1 MPNQVHSALLH
12 TMSGSELSRV
22 RTELYRVRIL
32 PAIASHPVQ
41 PNGYSSGCRK
51 QLFLRRPDLAFHL
64 WRFPFEGERLPNWQA
79 LVRTKSV
86 NSAAKRSSI
95 GIRRSATTSSC
106 FTLGTPSGHSSG
118 SHSTTRAHFLY
129 PTLPSCN
136 WTWKAHSSRP
146 KGLFGFAV
154 PSR

>member
-1 MPNQVHSALLH
+1 MALPRHVKSHLGLIR
-12 TMSGSELSRV
+12 SPPAFDLDCELFSR
-22 RTELYRVRIL
+22 R
-32 PAIASHPVQ
+32 A
-41 PNGYSSGCRK
+41 
-51 QLFLRRPDLAFHL
+51 DLAFHL
-64 WRFPFEGERLPNWQA
+64 WRFPFERDRLPNRQA

-95 GIRRSATTSSC
+95 GIRRSATTGSC